1 MVLAFTGTVPDS
13 SLTSSMSNPIR
24 KELLRW
30 GDVEQ
35 LVDVLIPQFR
45 HDIEAMVIVTRG
57 GIVPGGLL
65 AESLDVKDILT
76 ASVQFP
82 LIDADHKLLAWPKFL
97 QFPHEDVLAGK
108 SILVVDD
115 VWASGRTITSVKDR
129 ILGAAGFP
137 ELCVLHFNP
146 ARSLFGQTRPDYYG
160 AVTDAYIVYP
170 WEIDR
175 GADLALREPDVMS

>member
-1 MVLAFTGTVPDS
+1 MAFTGTVPDA
-13 SLTSSMSNPIR
+13 SLTGRMSNPIR

-35 LVDVLIPQFR
+35 LVDELIPQFR

-65 AESLDVKDILT
+65 AEALEVKDILT

-82 LIDADHKLLAWPKFL
+82 PIDVDHKLLAWPEFL
-97 QFPHEDVLAGK
+97 QFPHEDVIAGK
-108 SILVVDD
+108 RILVVDD

-129 ILGAAGFP
+129 ILGAAGLP
-137 ELCVLHFNP
+137 KLCVLHFNP

-160 AVTDAYIVYP
+160 AVTNAYIVYP

-175 GADLALREPDVMS
+175 GADFALREPEMVS

>member
-1 MVLAFTGTVPDS
+1 MAFTGTVPDA